1 MKTVAKGGSMAGTAT
16 LNVRM
21 DADTKRDFSIFCD
34 ELGISASSLMNVFA
48 KTVVRNQTV
57 PFPLTS
63 QAITSPE
70 RYAQV
75 FPQSEAEL
83 MKMLERSAAIPIDQC
98 MTADDGAAAIRERMG

>member
-1 MKTVAKGGSMAGTAT
+1 MAGAAT

-34 ELGISASSLMNVFA
+34 ELGMSASSLMNVFA

-63 QAITSPE
+63 QAITLPE
-70 RYAQV
+70 RYAQI
-75 FPQSEAEL
+75 FPRSKAEL
-83 MKMLERSAAIPIDQC
+83 ISMLERSAATPIDQC
-98 MTADDGAAAIRERMG
+98 MTADDGTAAIRERMGW